1 MNESRK
7 QFAEA
12 FEELT
17 GYELE
22 DYPDQ
27 AYADTCWEFWMMSR
41 GAIEIELPE
50 LKMLK
55 DYLSEVTV
63 REREDILVGVRLEF
77 LRKISAAG
85 IKVKE

>member
-1 MNESRK
+1 MERNMDESRK

-17 GYELE
+17 GWELE

-27 AYADTCWEFWMMSR
+27 AYADTCWEFWRMSR
-41 GAIEIELPE
+41 EAIAIELPAWFV
-50 LKMLK
+50 
-55 DYLSEVTV
+55 SEAIAVYDRDEV
-63 REREDILVGVRLEF
+63 DEVFR
-77 LRKISAAG
+77 AAG

>member
-27 AYADTCWEFWMMSR
+27 AYADTCWEFWRMSR
-41 GAIEIELPE
+41 AAIEIELPS
-50 LKMLK
+50 LKQI
-55 DYLSEVTV
+55 DTG
-63 REREDILVGVRLEF
+63 ERYVWSDGVFNFKEDAIEAIR
-77 LRKISAAG
+77 AAG